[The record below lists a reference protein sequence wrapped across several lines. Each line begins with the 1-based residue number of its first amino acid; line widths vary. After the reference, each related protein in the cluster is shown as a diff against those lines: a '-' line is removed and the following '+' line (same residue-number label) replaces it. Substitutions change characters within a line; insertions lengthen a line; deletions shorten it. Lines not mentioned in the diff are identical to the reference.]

1 MNCIFCEIAKGNAA
15 AELIYEDENVLSFL
29 DVRPLNIGHALVIP
43 KKHYENFLAVP
54 VNELSELS
62 VITQK
67 IASKI
72 VKVFNPDGFNIIV
85 NSGEAAGQSV
95 FHFHF
100 HIIPR
105 YSDDKIKFNMIFK
118 DYGNGEMKQI
128 AEKIKNA

>member
-1 MNCIFCEIAKGNAA
+1 MNCIFCEIANGNAA
-15 AELIYEDENVLSFL
+15 AELLYEDENVLSFL
-29 DVRPLNIGHALVIP
+29 DVRPLNFGHALVIP

-54 VNELSELS
+54 EKDLSELS

-72 VKVFNPDGFNIIV
+72 VKAFNPDGFNIIV
-85 NSGEAAGQSV
+85 NTGEAAGQSV
-95 FHFHF
+95 FHFHY

-105 YSDDKIKFNMIFK
+105 YSDDKIKFNIIFK
-118 DYGNGEMKQI
+118 EYGNGEMKQI